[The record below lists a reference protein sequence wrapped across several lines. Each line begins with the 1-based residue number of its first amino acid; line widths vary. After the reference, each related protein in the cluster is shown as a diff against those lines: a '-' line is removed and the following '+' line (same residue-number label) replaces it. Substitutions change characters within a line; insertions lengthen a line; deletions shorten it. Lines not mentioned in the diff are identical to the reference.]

1 MLSRL
6 QKVGLNGFF
15 LTLLIMI
22 LIAYLIPGLGADH
35 SPVPWTKMI
44 AIGNALIFFFYG
56 VKLDPKQLKAA
67 IGNWKLHLVIQL
79 TTFLVFP
86 LLVWFVFILVGKP
99 AGAIWLGVMYLAA
112 LPSTVSS
119 SVVMVNIARGN
130 VPAAIFNASISSLVG
145 ILITP
150 LWMELFMDHD
160 GSGQAFDFIPTITK
174 LGIQILMPFF
184 LGLLMHGQLKTWA
197 KAYGGYLKR
206 FDQGVI
212 LTIVFTSFSNAFF
225 DNMFEGMPAAILVVL
240 GIGMAVLFLL
250 VISVMGGIARQM
262 KLPFEDRVTLMFCGS
277 KKSLVHGAIMG
288 SVLFP
293 DPAVLGIVLLPLML
307 YHALQLLMGSALAG
321 YFSKREE
328 YLEEK

>member
-1 MLSRL
+1 MLNRL

-22 LIAYLIPGLGADH
+22 LIAYLVPGFGADH
-35 SPVPWTKMI
+35 SPVPWAKMV

-56 VKLDPKQLKAA
+56 VKLDPQQLKSA
-67 IGNWKLHLVIQL
+67 IGKWKLHLVIQL

-86 LLVWFVFILVGKP
+86 LIVWFVFLLMGKP
-99 AGAIWLGVMYLAA
+99 AGVIWLGVMYLAA

-145 ILITP
+145 ITITP
-150 LWMELFMDHD
+150 LWMEVFMDHD
-160 GSGQAFDFIPTITK
+160 GSSQAFEFIPTISK
-174 LGIQILMPFF
+174 LGIQILIPFF
-184 LGLLMHGQLKTWA
+184 LGLLMHGQLKIWA
-197 KAYGGYLKR
+197 KQYGDQLKL

-225 DNMFEGMPAAILVVL
+225 DNMFDGMPATML
-240 GIGMAVLFLL
+240 GFLAIGMAVLFLL
-250 VISVMGGIARQM
+250 VISVMNGIARQM

-307 YHALQLLMGSALAG
+307 YHSLQLLMGSALAG
-321 YFSKREE
+321 YFSRQEE
-328 YLEEK
+328 YI